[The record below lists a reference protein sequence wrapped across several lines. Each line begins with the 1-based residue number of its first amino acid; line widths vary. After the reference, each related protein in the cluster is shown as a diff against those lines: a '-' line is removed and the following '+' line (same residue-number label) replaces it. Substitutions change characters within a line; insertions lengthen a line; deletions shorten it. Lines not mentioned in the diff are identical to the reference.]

1 MFQIKVVH
9 LYKLNKNVS
18 LCFSRKT
25 NPLAENCCRKLTQMY
40 IYIHCFHANFLQRF
54 SAKGLVFRE
63 KHKNTFL
70 FNLKR

>member
-1 MFQIKVVH
+1 MFEIKVVH
-9 LYKLNKNVS
+9 LFKSNKKVF
-18 LCFSRKT
+18 LCFSRKI
-25 NPLAENCCRKLTQMY
+25 NPLAENRCRMLTQMY
-40 IYIHCFHANFLQRF
+40 IYIHFFHANFLQRF